1 VSSVSLWTVL
11 ENPSKFLQFICTHIK
26 DTFISLGNR
35 YKKLAR
41 DVPQSLWMIT
51 STSSDQNECDEGDG
65 KHKNSLDTNELA
77 EVRPTHQRKG
87 RNSVEE
93 IVSFAVKQ
101 VSGCSE
107 CRLHACGRED
117 IDVRCIGNVPN
128 FLSADDRMSEISITA
143 IFMCCTYFQM

>member
-1 VSSVSLWTVL
+1 MGT
-11 ENPSKFLQFICTHIK
+11 
-26 DTFISLGNR
+26 NR

-41 DVPQSLWMIT
+41 DVPQSLWMVT
-51 STSSDQNECDEGDG
+51 STVSDQNDCDEGDV
-65 KHKNSLDTNELA
+65 KHDSSLDTYQLA
-77 EVRPTHQRKG
+77 ETRPTHQRKG

-117 IDVRCIGNVPN
+117 IDVRCIGNA
-128 FLSADDRMSEISITA
+128 SDISFA
-143 IFMCCTYFQM
+143 E